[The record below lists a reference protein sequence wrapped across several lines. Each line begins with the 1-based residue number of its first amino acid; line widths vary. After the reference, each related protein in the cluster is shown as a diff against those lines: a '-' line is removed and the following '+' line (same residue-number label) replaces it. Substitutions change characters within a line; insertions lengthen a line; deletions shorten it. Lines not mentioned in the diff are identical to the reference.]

1 MAQGCSVSTRRRA
14 ARLPA
19 SASRDH
25 GSPLRR
31 PATDPNGS
39 HPAPPGT
46 YMRLL
51 PDDRD
56 PFFLQEISLFWARVL
71 KSWLQFFSPRFS
83 EIPAEKIFVC
93 GNAFP
98 LFRVI
103 VPGLH
108 PETNP
113 KERKD
118 DDEAQVVGGC
128 GKGSG
133 R

>member
-1 MAQGCSVSTRRRA
+1 MAQGYTVRARGKRRA
-14 ARLPA
+14 LPP
-19 SASRDH
+19 SMSRGH
-25 GSPLRR
+25 GSPPRG
-31 PATDPNGS
+31 PGPDPLGS
-39 HPAPPGT
+39 HPGPPGT